1 MACAG
6 TNPNET
12 ESVDG
17 RVGGRENL
25 LFEVSQNQQLRTRP
39 HHSIDTNY
47 ICDFWVLDSIASP
60 SSHPCQSFT
69 EIQMSIIAY
78 TELVIY
84 LITFISNG
92 KSMAKSTMGTL
103 VLHICYSTIAL
114 SSVVNVMNVMTR
126 ENRGGKKSDS
136 RRDFWNVD
144 KWTPGTGH
152 GH

>member
-1 MACAG
+1 MVCAG

-17 RVGGRENL
+17 RVGGGENL

-39 HHSIDTNY
+39 HHSIDTKY

-69 EIQMSIIAY
+69 ELQISIIAFAY

-84 LITFISNG
+84 LITFTSNG
-92 KSMAKSTMGTL
+92 KSIEGGVKS
-103 VLHICYSTIAL
+103 L
-114 SSVVNVMNVMTR
+114 S
-126 ENRGGKKSDS
+126 
-136 RRDFWNVD
+136 F
-144 KWTPGTGH
+144 
-152 GH
+152 